1 MRLPTALAAGRA
13 ASRTAVTA
21 FALSFFGLAFTLSGC
36 ALDTIGSD
44 SKTVRTSAPTSGDS
58 KSGSPTPPPAFSQ
71 FSDVPVPA
79 NARMDLEKTIILGA
93 EDGWIGRLALDVNYP
108 LTEMYSFYEREM
120 PNFSWER
127 ITVVRSSVTTMTYS
141 RGARIATITLQPRSS
156 AASIVDFTVSP
167 YKQATK

>member
-1 MRLPTALAAGRA
+1 MRHPTVRA
-13 ASRTAVTA
+13 ASTA
-21 FALSFFGLAFTLSGC
+21 FMLSLFGLGFVLSGC
-36 ALDTIGSD
+36 TLADIGGT
-44 SKTVRTSAPTSGDS
+44 KTVRTSAPSTGDD
-58 KSGSPTPPPAFSQ
+58 KNGSPTPPPAFSQ

-120 PNFSWER
+120 PNFGWER

-156 AASIVDFTVSP
+156 GSSIVDFTVSP
-167 YKQATK
+167 YKQARK

>member
-1 MRLPTALAAGRA
+1 MRRPTTRA
-13 ASRTAVTA
+13 ARNA
-21 FALSFFGLAFTLSGC
+21 FVFSFLVMGLALSGC
-36 ALDTIGSD
+36 ALDTLGSD
-44 SKTVRTSAPTSGDS
+44 AKTVRTSAPTSGDS

-93 EDGWIGRLALDVNYP
+93 EDGWIGRLALTTGYP

-120 PNFSWER
+120 PNFSWDR

-141 RGARIATITLQPRSS
+141 RGNRIATITLQPSGSS
-156 AASIVDFTVSP
+156 SSIVDFTVSP
-167 YKQATK
+167 YKHASK

>member
-1 MRLPTALAAGRA
+1 MRRPTVRA
-13 ASRTAVTA
+13 ASRAARAA
-21 FALSFFGLAFTLSGC
+21 FVLSLFSLGFVFSGC
-36 ALDTIGSD
+36 TLADIGGST
-44 SKTVRTSAPTSGDS
+44 KTVRTSAPSSGDD
-58 KSGSPTPPPAFSQ
+58 KNGSPTPPPAFSQ

-79 NARMDLEKTIILGA
+79 NARMDLDKTIILGA

-141 RGARIATITLQPRSS
+141 RGARIATITLQPRNSG
-156 AASIVDFTVSP
+156 ASIVDFTVSP

>member
-1 MRLPTALAAGRA
+1 MRFPTALFASRAAGI
-13 ASRTAVTA
+13 AV
-21 FALSFFGLAFTLSGC
+21 ALSLFGLGVALSGC
-36 ALDTIGSD
+36 TLDTLGG

-79 NARMDLEKTIILGA
+79 NARMDLDKTIILGA
-93 EDGWIGRLALDVNYP
+93 EDGWIGRLALSTSYP

-141 RGARIATITLQPRSS
+141 RGSRIATITLQPSGSS
-156 AASIVDFTVSP
+156 SSIVDFTVSP
-167 YKQATK
+167 YKHSSK

>member
-1 MRLPTALAAGRA
+1 MRLPTALAASRA
-13 ASRTAVTA
+13 AGRTAVTA

-93 EDGWIGRLALDVNYP
+93 EDGWIGRLALTTSYP

-141 RGARIATITLQPRSS
+141 RGGRIATITLQPSGSS
-156 AASIVDFTVSP
+156 SSIVDFTVSP
-167 YKQATK
+167 YKHASR